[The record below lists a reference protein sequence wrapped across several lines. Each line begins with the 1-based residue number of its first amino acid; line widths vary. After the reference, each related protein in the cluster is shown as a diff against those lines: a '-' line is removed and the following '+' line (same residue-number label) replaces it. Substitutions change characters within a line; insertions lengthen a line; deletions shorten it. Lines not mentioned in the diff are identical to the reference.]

1 MFYTRL
7 SFYHCAGKRTCE
19 QNLFWGTYYCCS
31 KRRVGHQLDW
41 WSIRWLWRN
50 NFCVF
55 GEPQTFW
62 LFCAWNALRVY
73 PHSRNHVLRLSLR
86 FQNFSS
92 RPFEETDVFFF
103 FFLYY
108 DSMLYFVISPSLCS
122 HLLWQSHVLFEI
134 YYLTLWCVFFY

>member
-7 SFYHCAGKRTCE
+7 SFYHCAGKRICE

-31 KRRVGHQLDW
+31 KQRHQLDW

-62 LFCAWNALRVY
+62 LFCNIRIPETTFWGCLWDFRIFLLVLLR
-73 PHSRNHVLRLSLR
+73 RLM
-86 FQNFSS
+86 F
-92 RPFEETDVFFF
+92 FFF